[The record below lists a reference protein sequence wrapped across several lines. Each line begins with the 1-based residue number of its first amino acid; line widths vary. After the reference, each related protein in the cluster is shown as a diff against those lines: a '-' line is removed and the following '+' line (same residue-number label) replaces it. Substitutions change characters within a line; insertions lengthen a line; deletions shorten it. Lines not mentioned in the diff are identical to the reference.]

1 MIGRLVGRIEEE
13 LDGTLIVDVNGVGY
27 EIVAPLGTRG
37 RAVTDADGRA
47 KLFVHTHVRED
58 VFALFGFA
66 TEADRFAFR
75 QLISVSSVGP
85 KTAVGILSALP
96 GPELGRAI
104 AKKELAA
111 LTAIS
116 GIGKKTAERL
126 ILELRDKIPV
136 EGAVGLRPEAAA
148 APAANDKA
156 SLLASALVNMGYRT
170 QEADRAISAL
180 GDKIAE
186 GAELGEL
193 LREALKHLSK

>member
-37 RAVTDADGRA
+37 RATTDAEGRA

-148 APAANDKA
+148 APAASDKA

-170 QEADRAISAL
+170 QEADRAIAAL

>member
-37 RAVTDADGRA
+37 RVATDADGRA

-58 VFALFGFA
+58 VLSLFGFA

-136 EGAVGLRPEAAA
+136 EGAVGPRPEAPAG
-148 APAANDKA
+148 PAASDKA

-170 QEADRAISAL
+170 QEADRAITAL